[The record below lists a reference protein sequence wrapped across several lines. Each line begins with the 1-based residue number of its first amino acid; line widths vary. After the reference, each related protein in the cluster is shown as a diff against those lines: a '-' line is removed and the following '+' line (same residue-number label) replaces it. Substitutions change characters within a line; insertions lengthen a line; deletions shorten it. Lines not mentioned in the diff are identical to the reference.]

1 MALTRKEIPLTKKR
15 CYRSQ
20 RDEITLSSNN
30 NNNITKSLHFLVK
43 PLDSFKI
50 AAGGVVV
57 FVTCVPIVKRAIPS
71 RYWRYHRISAVIID
85 LGAIASIFRR
95 YHQIGGNIIDLNAIS
110 LIRWWYH

>member
-95 YHQIGGNIIDLNAIS
+95 YHQIGGNSIDLDAIS